1 MKTCPHCGGEVRSS
15 VIKCV
20 HCGTSLSGEPEPAAV
35 TVVGAPAPVQ
45 VHTPAPVA
53 SGPASASERPRPG
66 PVPSTS
72 VFAPGGGDKWV
83 TPSVRADRHGGPSS
97 GDLSELPVPVALRR
111 RADRHLL
118 VGGLL
123 GLAAAV
129 VTYTSLPLAWVT
141 VSITTVDDRLRPHV
155 VAELTFRGSD
165 AFAGKI
171 GLGIAAA
178 LAVLGLVWFWYG
190 LDRGATLPRFASPW
204 YVVLAAAVGSIVVAF
219 AQFGFFFWDD
229 AFVAHAREAG
239 MTRKAMRTLLD
250 AHPAPIV
257 EVQQLSG
264 VVRFAAG
271 TALALVAGLVAL
283 WSQRRRD

>member
-1 MKTCPHCGGEVRSS
+1 MKTCPHCGGEVRPS
-15 VIKCV
+15 VITCV
-20 HCGTSLSGEPEPAAV
+20 HCGTSLSGETEPAAV
-35 TVVGAPAPVQ
+35 AAVGAPAPAQ
-45 VHTPAPVA
+45 VGASEPLA
-53 SGPASASERPRPG
+53 SGPVPASERPR

-72 VFAPGGGDKWV
+72 VFAPAGGDVWV
-83 TPSVRADRHGGPSS
+83 TPSGRADRHGGPSP
-97 GDLSELPVPVALRR
+97 GDLSELPVPFALRR

-141 VSITTVDDRLRPHV
+141 ASITTVDDRLRTHV
-155 VAELTFRGSD
+155 LAELTFRGSD

-171 GLGIAAA
+171 GLGIAVA

-190 LDRGATLPRFASPW
+190 LDRGATLPRLASPW
-204 YVVLAAAVGSIVVAF
+204 YAALAAAVGSIVVAF

-264 VVRFAAG
+264 VVRFGAG